1 MRNALPTNSL
11 NRWSEYRDR
20 TKNFVIPF
28 IITGE
33 FDAEENSIILAAMRA
48 LERNTCIRFKKRED
62 ERDYVDIKNEHDE
75 GCYTSVGRSRG
86 KNIVMLE
93 ANSFATCIEHDVY
106 CHSRANAY
114 YRIMASCLAHSCVFN
129 TRVGLKLHNLRDT
142 FSSITLIKLYAKAA
156 YSRETDFRHEHQRYD
171 RDDFI
176 TVRYDK
182 IEPAFF
188 SQFEKISRVESTV
201 YNVEYDYKSIMHYS
215 RDSFAAIPG
224 DTTMETKNPN
234 YQEIIGKTTDASPS
248 DYIKICNIYKCGIC
262 MGQPFKKEDIPSI
275 LASTSEPPFSR
286 RFTTPSRP
294 RSTHRPTRKPREC
307 EDSFFCPKLLTTNG
321 STACDTLRLK
331 RWCCAS
337 CSSQSSN

>member
-28 IITGE
+28 IITGDFE
-33 FDAEENSIILAAMRA
+33 PEEHSVILAAMRA

-93 ANSFATCIEHDVY
+93 ANSFATCIEHDIVIHELMHY
-106 CHSRANAY
+106 CTICVLLSRLLLQLNY
-114 YRIMASCLAHSCVFN
+114 MR
-129 TRVGLKLHNLRDT
+129 KL
-142 FSSITLIKLYAKAA
+142 LIHVKQ
-156 YSRETDFRHEHQRYD
+156 DFRHEHQRYD

-188 SQFEKISRVESTV
+188 SQFEKISRVESSV

-262 MGQPFKKEDIPSI
+262 MGQPFKKEDIPSL
-275 LASTSEPPFSR
+275 LASTAQPPFSR

-294 RSTHRPTRKPREC
+294 RSTHRPTRKPRDC

-337 CSSQSSN
+337 CSSQSSV

>member
-28 IITGE
+28 IITGDFE
-33 FDAEENSIILAAMRA
+33 PEEHSVILAAMRA

-93 ANSFATCIEHDVY
+93 ANSFATCIEHDIVIHELMHY
-106 CHSRANAY
+106 CTICVLLSRLLLQLNY
-114 YRIMASCLAHSCVFN
+114 MR
-129 TRVGLKLHNLRDT
+129 KL
-142 FSSITLIKLYAKAA
+142 LIHVKQ
-156 YSRETDFRHEHQRYD
+156 DFRHEHQRYD

-188 SQFEKISRVESTV
+188 SQFEKISRVESSV

-224 DTTMETKNPN
+224 DTTMETKNVVFAWVN
-234 YQEIIGKTTDASPS
+234 RS
-248 DYIKICNIYKCGIC
+248 
-262 MGQPFKKEDIPSI
+262 KKEDIPSL
-275 LASTSEPPFSR
+275 LASTAQPPFSR

-294 RSTHRPTRKPREC
+294 RSTHRPTRKPRDC

-337 CSSQSSN
+337 CSSQSSV